1 MLADSYFN
9 GLVGRAAA
17 SYNFA
22 MPFRATTPEPIRHQG
37 RLIAYEI
44 AHRPRVTRRI
54 HLELNERGR
63 LRVVVPRRLSRSDVH
78 RTLQDSADYV
88 ARFLDEARARRAQ
101 QHRPRYVDG
110 EKHLLLGRHYPLDI
124 RVWPGERRRV
134 EWMSDRIRVIVPEK
148 PGPDTVRDV
157 LLQGYRQLALD
168 EFADRLHA
176 ISLQA
181 PWARRQPP
189 PLRVRRMRASWGTCS
204 VDGIITLNPLLLRA
218 PSRCVDYVIVHE
230 VCHLREHNH
239 SSRFYALQEQLY
251 PGWQKARQ
259 QLHDKGHIYL
269 QV

>member
-1 MLADSYFN
+1 MSTRTAIL
-9 GLVGRAAA
+9 
-17 SYNFA
+17 
-22 MPFRATTPEPIRHQG
+22 EPIRHQG
-37 RLIAYEI
+37 RLISYEI

-63 LRVVVPRRLSRSDVH
+63 LRVVVPRRLSRTDLH

-88 ARFLDEARARRAQ
+88 ARFLEEARARRAQ
-101 QHRPRYVDG
+101 QVRLRYADG

-134 EWMSDRIRVIVPEK
+134 EWMSDRIRVILPER
-148 PGPDTVRDV
+148 PDRDSVRDV
-157 LLQGYRQLALD
+157 LLQGYRQLALE
-168 EFADRLHA
+168 EFAERLHA

-181 PWARRQPP
+181 PWARRRPP

-239 SSRFYALQEQLY
+239 GQRFYALQEQLF
-251 PGWQKARQ
+251 PDWQKARRH
-259 QLHDKGHIYL
+259 LHDKGHIYL
-269 QV
+269 QL